1 MNASIENQV
10 EQQSV
15 ARTPGFLETS
25 EEYVCMQPFRDHPRG
40 LVAYEQRYH
49 LNPRKILQLYKNFLQ
64 IRKYK
69 LYSFTVFP
77 QLGKK
82 RIHRT

>member
-10 EQQSV
+10 EQQTV

-49 LNPRKILQLYKNFLQ
+49 LNPTKILQIYKIILQ
-64 IRKYK
+64 IRK
-69 LYSFTVFP
+69 
-77 QLGKK
+77 
-82 RIHRT
+82 